1 MLAVGNYHRMKKLT
15 RIAAAA
21 SVFSAALVIGVAI
34 ADLMGAIEEGMN
46 VPIPY
51 PLIVTLFVVVAI
63 LILLQWYLWIAMLTV
78 CVQQKQF
85 AWAVVVLF
93 GLSWGAAAFYYLH
106 HRNSSV
112 PSTAA
117 IGI

>member
-1 MLAVGNYHRMKKLT
+1 VGNYHRMRKLT
-15 RIAAAA
+15 GIAAAA
-21 SVFSAALVIGVAI
+21 SVFSATLVIGSTI
-34 ADLMGAIEEGMN
+34 ADLMGATGEGMF

-63 LILLQWYLWIAMLTV
+63 LILLQLYLWIAMLTV
-78 CVQQKQF
+78 CVQRKQF

-93 GLSWGAAAFYYLH
+93 GLSWGAAAFYYLN
-106 HRNSSV
+106 HRTSSV

-117 IGI
+117 MGV